1 MDGWA
6 KATIEGRKPE
16 GAACAPNDVKVSI
29 VINNYN
35 YARFL
40 GAAIDS
46 ALAQSHANT
55 EVVVVDDGS
64 TDDSRDV
71 IAGYGDRIRPIFK
84 ANGGQGSAFNAGVG
98 ASRGDVICMLDA
110 DDFFAPGKAEQV
122 AGAYAARP
130 EIGWVFHPVCRV
142 FEDGRPSTIAP
153 RVAETRYIDHRTAA
167 LRGKL
172 PGPPGPVTSGL
183 ALTRRLLDQI
193 LPVSDSITITAD
205 NYLIFLAMALAPGI
219 YLAEPLATQR
229 LHGSNLYTFRKDMVR
244 QARIHLLI
252 AQHMR
257 RRCPRLSLLSNHIF
271 ARSLAWY
278 LTALRRDRACE
289 RTIGEYLR
297 QTRRLE
303 LPDLMLRAGYHAV
316 RNSLAIPAR

>member
-1 MDGWA
+1 M
-6 KATIEGRKPE
+6 
-16 GAACAPNDVKVSI
+16 AALVAGDVKVSI

-40 GAAIDS
+40 GAAIES

-55 EVVVVDDGS
+55 EVIVVDDGS
-64 TDDSRDV
+64 TDNSREI
-71 IAGYGDRIRPIFK
+71 IAGYGERIRPIFK

-98 ASRGDVICMLDA
+98 ASRGDLICMLDA
-110 DDFFAPGKAEQV
+110 DDFFAPEKAEQV
-122 AGAYAARP
+122 AIAFAARP
-130 EIGWVFHPVCRV
+130 EIGWVFHPVRRV
-142 FEDGRPSTIAP
+142 FEDGRSSTVAP
-153 RVAETRYIDHRTAA
+153 RIAQTRYIDHREPA
-167 LRGKL
+167 LRRGRL

-183 ALTRRLLDQI
+183 VLTRRLLDQL
-193 LPVSDSITITAD
+193 LPISEAITITAD

-219 YLAEPLATQR
+219 YLSEPLATQR
-229 LHGSNLYTFRKDMVR
+229 LHGTNLYTFRKDMVR

-252 AQHMR
+252 AQSMR

-289 RTIGEYLR
+289 QTIGEYLR
-297 QTRRLE
+297 HTRLLE